1 MRRRLASVLAAV
13 TVLLSAPAFAAD
25 SPLALSDDLHTVPSQ
40 SQYGALAGTAVNT
53 SDKVIP
59 VAVIQFDLLD
69 ENDRLVG
76 NTLAEA
82 FQLAPGQQWIYNA
95 IVLVPFHHARVKK
108 VTAM

>member
-1 MRRRLASVLAAV
+1 MRHLLATFAALAA
-13 TVLLSAPAFAAD
+13 LLSASAFAAD
-25 SPLALSDDLHTVPSQ
+25 NPIALSDDLHAVPSQ
-40 SQYGALAGTAVNT
+40 SPYGSLAGTAVNT

-69 ENDRLVG
+69 ENERLVG
-76 NTLAEA
+76 NTVAEA

-95 IVLVPFHHARVKK
+95 LVPVPFHHARVKK